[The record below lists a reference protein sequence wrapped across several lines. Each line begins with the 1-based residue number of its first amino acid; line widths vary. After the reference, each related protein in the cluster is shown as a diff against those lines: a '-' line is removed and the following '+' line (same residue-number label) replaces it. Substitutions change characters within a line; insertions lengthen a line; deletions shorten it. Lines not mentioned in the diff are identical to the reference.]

1 MEKKLSYFGEDS
13 KMQQERIRK
22 ISPFSSLS
30 SWRLLHMIVKC
41 GADIKEEQF
50 AVQLISQFDQI
61 FKKEKLKLILTPYE
75 IISLGRY

>member
-1 MEKKLSYFGEDS
+1 
-13 KMQQERIRK
+13 
-22 ISPFSSLS
+22 
-30 SWRLLHMIVKC
+30 MIVKC